1 MRQILT
7 KVLGCQDFHKSYYSE
22 FNPKE
27 NDNYSMATG
36 STQPH
41 MLVLDIFPMI
51 CSTFT
56 LLFIIMEL
64 ACYIL
69 LFHHLYTH
77 DQDLLKNNRL
87 PVGEIKKRH
96 RQNAT
101 SFLGQFYGFA
111 VKTILTFGMMF
122 TLTVESGVLFFRMVI
137 VVFFWVE
144 FGIIAFVEV
153 LTSQNL
159 RQNLPHIRYHS

>member
-1 MRQILT
+1 MLAILAIFGRRFY
-7 KVLGCQDFHKSYYSE
+7 VLLG
-22 FNPKE
+22 
-27 NDNYSMATG
+27 G
-36 STQPH
+36 
-41 MLVLDIFPMI
+41 
-51 CSTFT
+51 
-56 LLFIIMEL
+56 
-64 ACYIL
+64 
-69 LFHHLYTH
+69 TH

-87 PVGEIKKRH
+87 PVGEIRRRH

-101 SFLGQFYGFA
+101 SFLGQFYGFV

-159 RQNLPHIRYHS
+159 RQNLWESFLADKKSTMAGDP